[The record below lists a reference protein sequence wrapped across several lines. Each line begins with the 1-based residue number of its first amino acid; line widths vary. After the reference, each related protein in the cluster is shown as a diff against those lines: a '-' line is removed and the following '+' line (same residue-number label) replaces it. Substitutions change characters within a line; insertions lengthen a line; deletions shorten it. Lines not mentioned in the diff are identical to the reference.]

1 MNIDLRIGG
10 KNKICIADETY
21 IYRPPKYNKGRKK
34 LWRNWLLVIV
44 EKDTTKFAY
53 YLLGKR
59 IHPAIEKIINEYIR
73 VEITIKTG
81 EHKAYYWLDKTTS
94 NIIF

>member
-10 KNKICIADETY
+10 KNKTCIADETY
-21 IYRPPKYNKGRKK
+21 VYRPPKYNKGRKK

-44 EKDTTKFAY
+44 EKDSTKFVC

-59 IHPAIEKIINEYIR
+59 TRPAIERIINEYVR
-73 VEITIKTG
+73 VGTTIKTD
-81 EHKAYYWLDKTTS
+81 EHKAYYWLGKIT
-94 NIIF
+94 